1 VGSRTESDI
10 KETNIMSDY
19 IINAHTA
26 NRLVYSRFGEK
37 YISDME
43 KRKNSNISSLAAP
56 NLSCSYLIN
65 IKKLIDENNIDGE
78 KKDFK
83 NLKTSNMTG
92 KVS

>member
-1 VGSRTESDI
+1 
-10 KETNIMSDY
+10 
-19 IINAHTA
+19 
-26 NRLVYSRFGEK
+26 
-37 YISDME
+37 ME